1 MQSGLRSITP
11 LLPLFLLGSLLVP
24 LLAVP
29 TLAAGQD
36 ASNLSQSSQP
46 ELLFPGKRVKRAIS
60 GAEVHLYNLEVKE
73 NQFVQLLVRQLGAD
87 VVTTLL
93 DLDEQPVTI
102 DRPNGSRGLEA
113 VSFVAPRDGA
123 YHIQLRMLERLAP
136 GGEYEISVNVIREA
150 TGRDQSRMAAEVDIT
165 RGEVLR
171 ARGTAESLRQGVDK
185 FTDAVL
191 LWRALEDPYEVA
203 VALYG
208 RCLAKRRLGNH
219 DEAISDCGESLRIM
233 RELGDEYGMA
243 FAQTGRGWSYLYL
256 GEPEEA
262 LADFTQALRR
272 RRQINDYQGELLDLY
287 GVGCAHA
294 VRGDYER
301 ALIGLHESV
310 EILDAHGDVRGK
322 PIRLASIGEVYR
334 RLGQY
339 RLAIDYLTKAL
350 KLSRALHI
358 DRGSEEQAL
367 TSLGWSYLALGDL
380 VQARKCYLEALPLR
394 RESGDRD
401 GQATTLLGLAQV
413 EQQQGDL
420 QKARANVESAIA
432 LIESL
437 RSQVLQRPLR
447 LSFFA
452 LAQDYYGFY
461 VDLLMQM
468 HHSQPEQGFAALALE
483 ASERARARSLLDLL
497 SQAQVEIRSGV
508 ATSLLEREQVLHSK
522 LNAAAAY
529 QRQVLGDVYTVAQ
542 ANAAAKDVADLTA
555 ALSETEAQILKTS
568 PAYAALIAPKP
579 LTARAIQRE
588 VADEDSVFLE
598 YSLGKERSY
607 VWAVTPTSIT
617 PYQLPRASEVERMV
631 GHLRETLAAREQMV
645 SSGSAAQ
652 NGARIAKLEAE
663 YIEAARELSL
673 KLISPVSPSLGRKRL
688 LIVAPGSLQL
698 VPFAALPD
706 PPNLRVDSP
715 LILRHEVVMLPSASV
730 LVALRQKTNR
740 RPRPARTI
748 SIFADPVYAADDDRL
763 TLTKRM
769 ARLTAGSGFKPRP
782 MMTTDLPGRMR
793 PLSPNLAGVIHA
805 LSNKL
810 PRLFLTRWEAEQIA
824 ALAES
829 GKATTFL
836 DFDANREAVDSPI
849 VSGSRILHFATHT
862 IIDIE
867 HPELSG
873 IALSMYDRQ
882 GQQLDGFFRALDIF
896 NLRLD
901 GDWVV
906 LSSCRSALGPQYRG
920 EGLVGLTRAFMY
932 AGAHSVIASL
942 WSTEDKATAELMVRF
957 YRKLLGEGLRPGAA
971 LRAAQIEMLHDER
984 WKAPY
989 FWSGFVLQGE
999 WK

>member
-1 MQSGLRSITP
+1 MKGGLRSTAP
-11 LLPLFLLGSLLVP
+11 HLPLFLLGSLLFP
-24 LLAVP
+24 LLAV
-29 TLAAGQD
+29 TTHVAGQD
-36 ASNLSQSSQP
+36 ASKLSQSSRP
-46 ELLFPGKRVKRAIS
+46 KLLLPGKPVKRAIN
-60 GAEVHLYNLEVKE
+60 GGEVHLYTLEVKE

-93 DLDEQPVTI
+93 DLSQQPVTI

-123 YHIQLRMLERLAP
+123 YRIQLRMLERLAP
-136 GGEYEISVNVIREA
+136 AGEYEISVNVIRKA
-150 TGRDQSRMAAEVDIT
+150 TARDQSRMAAEVAVT

-171 ARGTAESLRQGVDK
+171 ARGSALSLREGVDE

-208 RCLAKRRLGNH
+208 RCLAERNLGNH
-219 DEAISDCGESLRIM
+219 GAAVSDCGESLRIM
-233 RELGDEYGMA
+233 RQLGDEYGMA

-256 GEPEEA
+256 GETDSA
-262 LADFTQALRR
+262 LADFTRALARR
-272 RRQINDYQGELLDLY
+272 KLINDYHGELLDLY
-287 GVGCAHA
+287 GVGCAYA

-310 EILDAHGDVRGK
+310 EILDSHGDVRGK

-339 RLAIDYLTKAL
+339 RLAIDYLMKAL
-350 KLSRALHI
+350 KLSRELHT

-380 VQARKCYLEALPLR
+380 VQARQCYLEALPLR

-401 GQATTLLGLAQV
+401 GEAVTLLGLAQV
-413 EQQQGDL
+413 ERQQGDL
-420 QKARANVESAIA
+420 QKARADVESAIA

-461 VDLLMQM
+461 MDLLMQM
-468 HHSQPEQGFAALALE
+468 HHAHPKDGFAALALE

-497 SQAQVEIRSGV
+497 SQAQIEIRSGV
-508 ATSLLEREQVLHSK
+508 TTSLLEQERALHRK
-522 LNAAAAY
+522 LNEAAAY
-529 QRQVLGDVYTVAQ
+529 QRQILGDTYTLAR
-542 ANAAAKDVADLTA
+542 ANAAAKEVADLTA
-555 ALSETEAQILKTS
+555 ALSEVQARILKTS
-568 PAYAALIAPKP
+568 PGYAALIAPKP
-579 LTARAIQRE
+579 LTALAIQRE
-588 VADEDSVFLE
+588 VADEDSVLLQ
-598 YSLGKERSY
+598 YSVGKERSY
-607 VWAVTPTSIT
+607 VWAVTPTSMLS
-617 PYQLPRASEVERMV
+617 YQLPPANEIDRMV
-631 GHLRETLAAREQMV
+631 LHLRETLAARERIE
-645 SSGSAAQ
+645 SSETAAET
-652 NGARIAKLEAE
+652 NARIARLDAE
-663 YIEAARELSL
+663 YVDAARELSL
-673 KLISPVSPSLGRKRL
+673 KLISPMSPLLGRKRL

-706 PPNLRVDSP
+706 PSNLRVDRP

-730 LVALRQKTNR
+730 LVALRQQTNR
-740 RPRPARTI
+740 ERQAQTI

-763 TLTKRM
+763 NQTKRM
-769 ARLTAGSGFKPRP
+769 ARLTAGFKPRSQ
-782 MMTTDLPGRMR
+782 MTAEPTGEVRS
-793 PLSPNLAGVIHA
+793 LSPNLEGVIQA
-805 LSNKL
+805 LSNEL

-824 ALAES
+824 ALPES
-829 GKATTFL
+829 GLATTFL
-836 DFDANREAVDSPI
+836 DFDANREAVDSLT
-849 VSGSRILHFATHT
+849 VSKSRILHFATHT

-882 GQQLDGFFRALDIF
+882 GQHLDGFYRALDIF
-896 NLRLD
+896 NLKLD
-901 GDWVV
+901 ADLVV
-906 LSSCRSALGPQYRG
+906 LSSCRSALGRQYRG

-932 AGAHSVIASL
+932 AGAPSVIASL
-942 WSTEDKATAELMVRF
+942 WSTDDKATAELMVRF
-957 YRKLLGEGLRPGAA
+957 YRKLLMQGLRPAAA